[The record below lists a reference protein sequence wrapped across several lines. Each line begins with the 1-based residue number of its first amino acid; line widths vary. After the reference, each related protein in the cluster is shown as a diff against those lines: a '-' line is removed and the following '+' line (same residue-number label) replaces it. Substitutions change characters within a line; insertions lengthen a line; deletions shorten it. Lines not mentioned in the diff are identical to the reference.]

1 MTEILERRMPFIKL
15 DSLTVL
21 RKQRAKVFKP
31 VEPISLLDWVARCL
45 LDSDKS
51 VAAIPCQASRRCSAD
66 RYGKAGRPRPDC
78 VLRVWVSEVCGMQKP
93 SAKRGRTL
101 HMC

>member
-1 MTEILERRMPFIKL
+1 MTEILEHRMPFIKL

-51 VAAIPCQASRRCSAD
+51 RGSNSLSGITQ
-66 RYGKAGRPRPDC
+66 
-78 VLRVWVSEVCGMQKP
+78 MQ
-93 SAKRGRTL
+93 
-101 HMC
+101 C